1 MISQINITKNQAHS
15 YHLVTNSPWPLY
27 TALSA
32 TLLTVGG
39 VMYMHMYVNGG
50 FVLFLGFILFLV
62 VVSAWW
68 RDVIRESTY
77 EGMHT
82 SVVQYGLRLG
92 VVLFIVSE
100 IMFFFAFFWAYFHS
114 SLAPTIE
121 IGSIWP
127 PEGIITFNP
136 WSIPLLNTYILLL
149 SGVTITSA
157 HHFLIRG
164 NASYVKEGFLLT
176 LLLALLFTLLQV
188 YEYIEAPFNIS
199 DGIYGST
206 FFMATGFHGFHVI
219 IGTTFIAVCFFRFLR
234 SHFTKQH
241 HFGFEAAAWYWHF
254 VDVVWLFLFVSVY
267 WWGSLGV

>member
-1 MISQINITKNQAHS
+1 MNELKLFKFNQTHS
-15 YHLVTNSPWPLY
+15 YHLVSNSPWPLY
-27 TALSA
+27 ASLAA
-32 TLLTVGG
+32 TLLTIGG
-39 VMYMHMYVNGG
+39 VMYMHMYKHGSTVLLFGLIMLLS
-50 FVLFLGFILFLV
+50 VLFV
-62 VVSAWW
+62 WW
-68 RDVIRESTY
+68 RDVVRESTY

-82 SVVQYGLRLG
+82 TLVQYGLRLG

-100 IMFFFAFFWAYFHS
+100 VMFFFAFFWAYFHS
-114 SLAPTIE
+114 SLAPSIE

-149 SGVTITSA
+149 SGVTITAA
-157 HHFLIRG
+157 HHYLIQG
-164 NASYVKEGFLLT
+164 NANLVREGFLYT
-176 LLLALLFTLLQV
+176 IALALLFTLLQL
-188 YEYIEAPFNIS
+188 YEYVEAPFNIS

-254 VDVVWLFLFVSVY
+254 VDVVWLFLFVSIY
-267 WWGSLGV
+267 WWGSLGA